1 MGKTAELDVCLI
13 GVGSMG
19 RNHARVIAQHPRTR
33 LAAVVDPDEET
44 GQAVARQYGATW
56 APELTNPGAHDAI
69 VIATPTEY
77 HFEVAEQVISSSTP
91 LLVEKPLCPSFEQT
105 KTLVDLAAAKD
116 VPVMCGLL
124 ERFNPA
130 FMVARSMVEAPMW
143 VRSERHSPY
152 ASRIKTG
159 VGWDLLVHD
168 VDLVIQ
174 LFNNQS
180 PSDLTSMVGQFHPES
195 VPGAE
200 DVVECSLRFSAGE
213 VATVSASRISQRK
226 VRTMRIQE
234 LDRLVEIDLIARSV
248 TSYRHRAFE
257 EIFDHGVGFRQ
268 HTEIEVPEV
277 FGNEPLVTQLS
288 HFVDLVEGEVDAAR
302 ERTGLLPAHQI
313 VEDVL
318 ARANA

>member
-1 MGKTAELDVCLI
+1 MANKAELNLCLI

-19 RNHARVIAQHPRTR
+19 RNHARVIAQHPKTR
-33 LAAVVDPDEET
+33 LAAVIDPDEQT
-44 GQAVARQYGATW
+44 GRTVAQQYGATW
-56 APELTNPGAHDAI
+56 GATLENPNAYDAI

-77 HFEVAEQVISSSTP
+77 HFEVASQVIGSSVP
-91 LLVEKPLCPSFEQT
+91 LLVEKPLCPSYEQT
-105 KTLVDLAAAKD
+105 RTLVDQAEEQD
-116 VPVMCGLL
+116 VPLMCGLL

-130 FMVARSMVEAPMW
+130 FMVARNMIESPQW
-143 VRSERHSPY
+143 VRAERHSPY

-174 LFNNQS
+174 LFDNQT
-180 PSDLTSMVGQFHPES
+180 PEKITSMVGNYHPES
-195 VPGAE
+195 LPEAE
-200 DVVECSLRFSAGE
+200 DVVECSLRFDAGQ

-226 VRTMRIQE
+226 VRTMRVQE
-234 LDRLVEIDLIARSV
+234 LDRLVEIDLIQRSV

-288 HFVDLVEGEVDAAR
+288 HFVTLIEGEADAAR
-302 ERTGLLPAHQI
+302 ERAGMLPAHHI

-318 ARANA
+318 ATARS

>member
-1 MGKTAELDVCLI
+1 MTNSTELDLCLI

-19 RNHARVIAQHPRTR
+19 RNHARVIAQHPRTK
-33 LAAVVDPDEET
+33 LSMVIDPDEET
-44 GQAVARQYGATW
+44 GRAVAAQYGAEW
-56 APELTNPGAHDAI
+56 APVLERPENFAAT

-77 HFEVAEQVISSSTP
+77 HFDVAAQVIDQGVP
-91 LLVEKPLCPSFEQT
+91 LLVEKPLCPSYEQT
-105 KTLVDLAAAKD
+105 KTLVDKAEKRDTPL
-116 VPVMCGLL
+116 MCGLL

-130 FMVARSMVEAPMW
+130 FMVARSMVDAPLL
-143 VRSERHSPY
+143 VRAERHSPY

-168 VDLVIQ
+168 VDLVVQ
-174 LFNNQS
+174 LFDNQA
-180 PSDLTSMVGQFHPES
+180 PADLNSVVGQYHPES

-200 DVVECSLRFSAGE
+200 DVVECSLRFAGGQ

-234 LDRLVEIDLIARSV
+234 VDRLVEIDLIQRSV

-257 EIFDHGVGFRQ
+257 EIFEHGVGFRQ

-288 HFVDLVEGEVDAAR
+288 HFVNLIEGQADATR
-302 ERTGLLPAHQI
+302 ERAGMLPAHAI

-318 ARANA
+318 SKASG

>member
-1 MGKTAELDVCLI
+1 MGTNAELDICLI

-33 LAAVVDPDEET
+33 LATVVDPDEKT
-44 GQAVARQYGATW
+44 GRAVAAQYDATW
-56 APELTNPGAHDAI
+56 APTLENPSAHDAI

-77 HFEVAEQVISSSTP
+77 HLDVATRVIDFSVP
-91 LLVEKPLCPSFEQT
+91 LLIEKPLCPSFEQT
-105 KTLVDLAAAKD
+105 KTLVDRAIELD
-116 VPVMCGLL
+116 IPLMCGLL

-130 FMVARSMVEAPMW
+130 FMVARSMVEAPKW
-143 VRSERHSPY
+143 VRAERHSPY

-159 VGWDLLVHD
+159 VSWDLLVHD

-180 PSDLTSMVGQFHPES
+180 PSDLTSMVGQYHPES

-200 DVVECSLRFSAGE
+200 DVVECSLRFAAGE

-234 LDRLVEIDLIARSV
+234 LDRLIEIDLIQRSV

-288 HFVDLVEGEVDAAR
+288 HFVNLIEG
-302 ERTGLLPAHQI
+302 
-313 VEDVL
+313 
-318 ARANA
+318 